1 MSKELGQF
9 FTINEGLQQYVFDKV
24 EHMGAP
30 LLEPS
35 FGAGHL
41 LKKFKEHDDEYPM
54 KCFEIDSTIRPC
66 LEFNK
71 KQQILYGDFMKY
83 PFHDEK
89 FKTIIGNPPY
99 VKQSNGNLYLHFIK
113 RCYDLLDDEGELIFI
128 VPSDFIKLTSAS
140 KIITEMVE
148 HGSFT
153 HFLFPHDEKLFDS
166 ASVDVVVFR
175 YRKGVFIHK
184 VDVNDTLKFCN
195 TIDGI
200 VTFSDEPLYGNVVS
214 NVFNVYVGLVSGKDE
229 VYKVPFGNVDI
240 LVDEGNWE
248 KFIFTNTFPTDQTR
262 IDEHL
267 LENKTHLMNRKIKK
281 FNETNWFEWG
291 APRNI
296 RMIEEK
302 EGHPCIYMKNLTR
315 DETVAFRGTVGYFGG
330 KLLCIVP
337 HVEVD
342 LDEIVR
348 FFNSQEFRKNYMYA
362 GRFKIGHRQLANA
375 ILSDLKKS

>member
-41 LKKFKEHDDEYPM
+41 LKKFKDHDDEYPM

-71 KQQILYGDFMKY
+71 KQQIIYGDFMKY

-140 KIITEMVE
+140 KIISEMVE

-175 YRKGVFIHK
+175 YRKGVFTQK
-184 VDVNDTLKFCN
+184 VDVNDTLKSCN
-195 TIDGI
+195 IIDGI
-200 VTFSDEPLYGNVVS
+200 VTFSDEPLCGNVVS
-214 NVFNVYVGLVSGKDE
+214 NVFNVYVGLVSGKDD
-229 VYKVPFGNVDI
+229 VYKVPFGNIDI
-240 LVDEGNWE
+240 LVDEGCWE
-248 KFIFTNTFPTDQTR
+248 KFIFTNTFPTDQTQ

-267 LENKTHLMNRKIKK
+267 LKNKTNLMNRKIRK

-302 EGHPCIYMKNLTR
+302 ESHPCIYVKNLTR
-315 DETVAFRGTVGYFGG
+315 DERVAFEGTVGYFGG
-330 KLLCIVP
+330 KLLCLVP
-337 HVEVD
+337 HAEVD
-342 LDEIVR
+342 LDGIVR
-348 FFNSQEFRKNYMYA
+348 FFNSQKFRKNYTYA
-362 GRFKIGHRQLANA
+362 GRFKIGQRQLANA
-375 ILSDLKKS
+375 VLSDLKR

>member
-9 FTINEGLQQYVFDKV
+9 FTINEGLQQYVFDNV
-24 EHMGAP
+24 EHLDAP

-41 LKKFKEHDDEYPM
+41 LKKFKERDDKYPM
-54 KCFEIDSTIRPC
+54 KCFEIDSTIKPC
-66 LEFNK
+66 LDLNEN
-71 KQQILYGDFMKY
+71 QEILYGDFMKY

-113 RCYDLLDDEGELIFI
+113 RCYELLDDDGELIFI

-140 KIITEMVE
+140 KIISEMIE

-175 YRKGVFIHK
+175 YRKGVFTQK
-184 VDVNDTLKFCN
+184 VAVNDTLKFCN

-214 NVFNVYVGLVSGKDE
+214 NVFDVYVGLVSGKDE
-229 VYKVPFGNVDI
+229 VYKVPFGNIDI
-240 LVDEGNWE
+240 LVDEGCWE
-248 KFIFTNTFPTDQTR
+248 KFIFTNTFPTDQTQ

-267 LENKTHLMNRKIKK
+267 LKNKTHLMNRKIKK
-281 FNETNWFEWG
+281 FNESNWFEWG

-302 EGHPCIYMKNLTR
+302 KGRPCIYVKNLTR
-315 DETVAFRGTVGYFGG
+315 DERVAFEGTVGYFGG
-330 KLLCIVP
+330 KLLCLVP
-337 HVEVD
+337 HAEVD
-342 LDEIVR
+342 LGGIVR
-348 FFNSQEFRKNYMYA
+348 FFNSQKFRKNYMYA
-362 GRFKIGHRQLANA
+362 GRFKIGQRQLANA
-375 ILSDLKKS
+375 VLSDLKR

>member
-9 FTINEGLQQYVFDKV
+9 FTIDEGLQQYVFDKV

-41 LKKFKEHDDEYPM
+41 LKKFKDHDDEYPM

-140 KIITEMVE
+140 KIISEMVD

-175 YRKGVFIHK
+175 YRKGVFTQK
-184 VDVNDTLKFCN
+184 VDVNDTLKSCN
-195 TIDGI
+195 IIDGI

-315 DETVAFRGTVGYFGG
+315 DETVAFGGTVGYFGG

>member
-9 FTINEGLQQYVFDKV
+9 FTINEGLQQYVFDNV
-24 EHMGAP
+24 EHLGAR

-41 LKKFKEHDDEYPM
+41 LKKFKEHDDKYPM
-54 KCFEIDSTIRPC
+54 KCFEIDSTIKPC
-66 LEFNK
+66 LDLNEN
-71 KQQILYGDFMKY
+71 QEILYGDFMKY

-99 VKQSNGNLYLHFIK
+99 VKKSNGNLYLHFIK
-113 RCYDLLDDEGELIFI
+113 RCYELLDDDGELIFI

-140 KIITEMVE
+140 TIISEMVE

-175 YRKGVFIHK
+175 YRKGVFTQK

-200 VTFSDEPLYGNVVS
+200 VTFSDEHMCGDVVS

-229 VYKVPFGNVDI
+229 VYKVPFGNMDI
-240 LVDEGNWE
+240 LVDEEKVE
-248 KFIFTNTFPTDQTR
+248 KFIFADTFPTGQTQ

-267 LENKTHLMNRKIKK
+267 LKNKTHLMNRKIKK

-302 EGHPCIYMKNLTR
+302 GDNPCIYVKNLTR
-315 DETVAFRGTVGYFGG
+315 DERVAFEGTVRYFGG
-330 KLLCIVP
+330 KLLCLVP

-342 LDEIVR
+342 LNEIVR
-348 FFNSQEFRKNYMYA
+348 LFNSQEFRKNYMYA
-362 GRFKIGHRQLANA
+362 GRFKIGQRQLANA
-375 ILSDLKKS
+375 VLSDLKR

>member
-1 MSKELGQF
+1 MNKELGQF
-9 FTINEGLQQYVFDKV
+9 FTINEGLQQYVMDRV
-24 EHMGAP
+24 EHLGSP

-41 LKKFKEHDDEYPM
+41 LKKFKEHDDTYPM
-54 KCFEIDSTIRPC
+54 HCFEIDSSIKPC
-66 LEFNK
+66 LTFSSRQK
-71 KQQILYGDFMKY
+71 VVYGDFMSHT
-83 PFHDEK
+83 FDTK

-99 VKQSNGNLYLHFIK
+99 VQQSNGNLYLHFIK
-113 RCYDLLDDEGELIFI
+113 KCYELLEDDGELIFI

-140 KIITEMVE
+140 KIISEMVT

-175 YRKGVFIHK
+175 YRKGIFTQAVQ
-184 VDVNDTLKFCN
+184 VNGEMKFCN

-200 VTFSDEPLYGNVVS
+200 VTFSDTPLCGDTVS

-240 LVDEGNWE
+240 LVDEEEKE
-248 KFIFTNTFPTDQTR
+248 KFIFTTSYPSGDKT

-267 LENKTHLMNRKIKK
+267 MKNKNQLMDRKIRK
-281 FNETNWFEWG
+281 FNEDNWFEWG

-296 RMIEEK
+296 KTIERNG
-302 EGHPCIYMKNLTR
+302 GHPCVYVRNLTR
-315 DETVAFRGTVGYFGG
+315 SERIAFRGTVSYFGG
-330 KLLCIVP
+330 KLLCLIP
-337 HVEVD
+337 HVDVD
-342 LDEIVR
+342 MNRIVE
-348 FFNSQEFRKNYMYA
+348 FLNSYEFRKNYIYA
-362 GRFKIGHRQLANA
+362 GRFKIGQRQLANA
-375 ILSDLKKS
+375 ILSELKK

>member
-9 FTINEGLQQYVFDKV
+9 FTINEGLQKYVFDKV
-24 EHMGAP
+24 EHLGAP

-41 LKKFKEHDDEYPM
+41 LKRFKNHDDEYPM
-54 KCFEIDSTIRPC
+54 KCFEIDSTIKPC

-71 KQQILYGDFMKY
+71 KQEILYGDFMKY

-99 VKQSNGNLYLHFIK
+99 VKKSNGNLYLHFIK
-113 RCYDLLDDEGELIFI
+113 RCYELLDDDGELIFI

-140 KIITEMVE
+140 KIISEMVE

-166 ASVDVVVFR
+166 ANVDVVVFR
-175 YRKGVFIHK
+175 YRKGIFTQK
-184 VDVNDTLKFCN
+184 VDVNDTSKFWN

-200 VTFSDEPLYGNVVS
+200 VTFSDEPMRGDVVS

-240 LVDEGNWE
+240 LVDEEEVE
-248 KFIFTNTFPTDQTR
+248 KFIFVDTFPTNQTR

-267 LENKTHLMNRKIKK
+267 LKNKTQLMNRKIKK
-281 FNETNWFEWG
+281 FNENNWFEWG

-296 RMIEEK
+296 RMIEEN
-302 EGHPCIYMKNLTR
+302 EDRSCIYMRNLTR
-315 DETVAFRGTVGYFGG
+315 SERVAFKGKVSYFGG
-330 KLLCIVP
+330 KLLCLVP
-337 HVEVD
+337 HTEVD
-342 LDEIVR
+342 LDDVVQLL
-348 FFNSQEFRKNYMYA
+348 NSHEFRKNYTYA
-362 GRFKIGHRQLANA
+362 GRFKIGQRQLANA
-375 ILSDLKKS
+375 ILSDLKR